1 MSNIQ
6 INTTQNVNIEMRL
19 ASLGERLLAAIIDLI
34 IIIAF
39 IYVISQIISTFNL
52 INYDMNQWSKIAIY
66 SLLFLP
72 AMIYTLVSEI
82 FFKGQT
88 LGKKVLKIK
97 VIKTDGYAAGFGDY
111 FARWIFRI
119 VDIWLL
125 GLTPIIGIISIVVS
139 KDNQRIGGL
148 ASGTAVISLKER
160 YQINHKILKE
170 TQQETY
176 KATYPSVIKLSDN
189 DIRIIR
195 NTFNT
200 ARKSKDIETI
210 NKLRIKIEKIT
221 DTKKENLTNTEYIK
235 RIIKDYIH
243 YTQNM

>member
-39 IYVISQIISTFNL
+39 IYVISQIISVFNL
-52 INYDMNQWSKIAIY
+52 ISYDMNQWSKIAIY

-111 FARWIFRI
+111 FSRWIFRI

-160 YQINHKILKE
+160 YQINHKILEE

-200 ARKSKDIETI
+200 ARKSKDTETI
-210 NKLRIKIEKIT
+210 NKLRIKIEEIT